1 MPISAKTLTAQAMQL
16 PPDERLALMD
26 QPLDALDEPDAS
38 LDALWA
44 KEAESRLTTY
54 RHGEIQAKSLS
65 DVIAK
70 NQADCQR
77 YGIRRLE
84 VFGSAALGDDFVPE
98 SSDVDFL
105 VEFAAD
111 ARPDL
116 LPSVQALL
124 DALDG

>member
-1 MPISAKTLTAQAMQL
+1 MPITAKTLTAQAMQL

-70 NQADCQR
+70 NQAD
-77 YGIRRLE
+77 
-84 VFGSAALGDDFVPE
+84 S
-98 SSDVDFL
+98 
-105 VEFAAD
+105 
-111 ARPDL
+111 RP
-116 LPSVQALL
+116 A
-124 DALDG
+124 